1 MEEEFEE
8 ELIEDEPGT
17 SAGMNDFESVPDD
30 VTGSKSLN
38 DDDMLAELIAGE
50 LMQQMIENYKNDDH
64 ICDPDKDANKIDEEE
79 FKDKFPWTLDRI
91 PEPAPKPKKAAQPQE
106 EDITGGKKEELMQN
120 ALKKVKTERE
130 I

>member
-38 DDDMLAELIAGE
+38 DDDMLAELIVYSFQLESWRAHAT
-50 LMQQMIENYKNDDH
+50 DD
-64 ICDPDKDANKIDEEE
+64 
-79 FKDKFPWTLDRI
+79 
-91 PEPAPKPKKAAQPQE
+91 
-106 EDITGGKKEELMQN
+106 
-120 ALKKVKTERE
+120 
-130 I
+130 